1 VADAYIVR
9 LEFRSDD
16 GRVMIVGDVE
26 RRFDGPMPLSS
37 TVEALIE
44 AMKPA
49 ILEQFPHI
57 GTGID
62 WIEVADFRLRI
73 SPI

>member
-1 VADAYIVR
+1 MADGYNVR

-16 GRVMIVGDVE
+16 GRVMMVGDVE
-26 RRFDGPMPLSS
+26 QRFNGPLPLSS
-37 TVEALIE
+37 TVEALVE

-57 GTGID
+57 GNGIN
-62 WIEVADFRLRI
+62 WIEVAELRLRI
-73 SPI
+73 SP

>member
-1 VADAYIVR
+1 MADAYIVR
-9 LEFRSDD
+9 IEFRSDD
-16 GRVMIVGDVE
+16 GRVMMTGDVE

-37 TVEALIE
+37 TVEALVE

-57 GTGID
+57 GSGIN
-62 WIEVADFRLRI
+62 WIEVADFQLRF
-73 SPI
+73 SPT